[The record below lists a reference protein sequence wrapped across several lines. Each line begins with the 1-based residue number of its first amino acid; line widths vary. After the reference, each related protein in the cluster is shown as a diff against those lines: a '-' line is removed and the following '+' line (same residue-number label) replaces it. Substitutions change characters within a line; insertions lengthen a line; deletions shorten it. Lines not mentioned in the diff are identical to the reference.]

1 LEEVEQLQ
9 IGISWIADFQ
19 SGRELTP
26 RQSLGDPED
35 NLAALHECMTTIGWL
50 LKIIQKN
57 GVQTA
62 IDCKDGQWIEIDPIR
77 SGLDV
82 PMMQGGTTVSYP
94 YFSCAPVFPDLPNN
108 LALLPP
114 VEMLFSPL
122 PPRLHELLRQHALQ
136 VISGAINYET
146 AANSLYKTVASDAK
160 RWMTPVEDFSPLPK
174 MWVRAVGHKEGRAAR
189 YTCWFTAPMWNI
201 GMYYTTSV
209 ALVVAARQIL
219 HGEILARGVM
229 TAENTFEPLTF
240 LNEIAALLRDSQP
253 DGRVID
259 ECFEWLE

>member
-1 LEEVEQLQ
+1 
-9 IGISWIADFQ
+9 
-19 SGRELTP
+19 
-26 RQSLGDPED
+26 
-35 NLAALHECMTTIGWL
+35 
-50 LKIIQKN
+50 
-57 GVQTA
+57 
-62 IDCKDGQWIEIDPIR
+62 
-77 SGLDV
+77 
-82 PMMQGGTTVSYP
+82 
-94 YFSCAPVFPDLPNN
+94 
-108 LALLPP
+108 
-114 VEMLFSPL
+114 
-122 PPRLHELLRQHALQ
+122 
-136 VISGAINYET
+136 
-146 AANSLYKTVASDAK
+146 
-160 RWMTPVEDFSPLPK
+160 MTPVEDFSPLPK
-174 MWVRAVGHKEGRAAR
+174 MWVRAVGDKEGRAAR